1 MKNILDEFNDFD
13 EESKRILRGSRIIQF
28 AELEKGI
35 YGSGKDPF
43 EGIRTNKT
51 FDEISNEYA
60 LSTPFGK
67 KSAFYKPTTED
78 HDALSED
85 FYIGGINYELLAKDL
100 KEKLGLIKSFL
111 FEPEKY
117 LLEDKTIY
125 SGLSSFGTPVF
136 SSIKNNKPFVY
147 KKNDT
152 EIQVT
157 FDLAK
162 LNTRKNLLSN
172 SYNFGIYFDN
182 YKVIYNLNFIYKDG
196 EDKKFSD
203 AQTDATESP
212 YDFKLN
218 DEYIAIKLY
227 TGNAEIFIEFL
238 RIIKGNSQAQQMKN
252 DIIRYYKHFFAT
264 SKSNPDIID
273 ALYENIPDFILDA
286 LTDEMLWKDFVS
298 LSKKAI
304 DTIGTNENISIINL
318 LKGVKNANWWY
329 NQINKNPEVVRQVFE
344 KFSNKHIEELITTF
358 SRIGLKNWT
367 NKQLEQAWKFD
378 IDYEEYKLSNEVN
391 HPFIRYTGFA
401 YYLEKEKKYKVGTA
415 LFAHDQDSFPMY
427 YAQNEI
433 GNKTES
439 PFSPMKIVVEEG
451 KELYIPCFVAEYF
464 TNKKIDEEF
473 WIILNNIATGLLP
486 EFGAGIARG
495 VAILSRIL
503 SGRKIKTVEELI
515 EFLGKVDQNVMA
527 EDLEKV
533 GIQALFRG
541 TTRSINGE
549 LFTGNINSIEYGA
562 STSTDPIRAVI
573 FGIESS
579 SKPGTKGVLQIYVPK
594 NLKGLNLQSANYR
607 FEKELEIIINTS
619 PENLSNFATKEIAI
633 EDARKLVEEV
643 YGISLDTRI
652 TSSARANELLDN
664 STKLTPKQASEFY
677 KKLLKLQPANKVYKF
692 VKPPVSNDNNNK

>member
-1 MKNILDEFNDFD
+1 MENILDDLNDFD
-13 EESKRILRGSRIIQF
+13 EESKKMLRGSRIIQF
-28 AELEKGI
+28 EELRKGI
-35 YGSGKDPF
+35 YGNDKEHF
-43 EGIRTNKT
+43 EDIKTNKT

-60 LSTPFGK
+60 ESTPFGK
-67 KSAFYKPTTED
+67 KSTFYKPTTED
-78 HDALSED
+78 YDALSKG
-85 FYIGGINYELLAKDL
+85 FYTGGINYELLAKDL
-100 KEKLGLIKSFL
+100 KEKLGLINNFL

-125 SGLSSFGTPVF
+125 SGSSSFGTPVL
-136 SSIKNNKPFVY
+136 SSIKNNKPFLY
-147 KKNDT
+147 KKNDK
-152 EIQVT
+152 EVQAI
-157 FDLAK
+157 FDVSK

-172 SYNFGIYFDN
+172 SYNFGIYLDN
-182 YKVIYNLNFIYKDG
+182 DKVTYNLNFIYKDG
-196 EDKKFSD
+196 EDKKFSNT
-203 AQTDATESP
+203 QTDATEDP

-227 TGNAEIFIEFL
+227 TGNAETFIEFL
-238 RIIKGNSQAQQMKN
+238 RIIKGNSQAEQMKN
-252 DIIRYYKHFFAT
+252 DIIKYYKRFFAT
-264 SKSNPDIID
+264 AKSNPDIID
-273 ALYENIPDFILDA
+273 ALYENIPDFVLEV

-298 LSKKAI
+298 LSEKAI
-304 DTIGTNENISIINL
+304 DTIGTNENISTINL

-329 NQINKNPEVVRQVFE
+329 NQINKNPETVRQVFE
-344 KFSNKHIEELITTF
+344 KFNNKYIEELITAF

-367 NKQLEQAWKFD
+367 NKELEQAWKFD
-378 IDYEEYKLSNEVN
+378 IDYEEYKPSNEAN
-391 HPFIRYTGFA
+391 DPFIRYTGFA
-401 YYLEKEKKYKVGTA
+401 YYLEKEKKYRLGTA

-427 YAQNEI
+427 YGEKEI
-433 GNKTES
+433 GNKIES
-439 PFSPMKIVVEEG
+439 PFSPMKIIVEEG

-515 EFLGKVDQNVMA
+515 VFLGKVDQNVMA

-549 LFTGNINSIEYGA
+549 LFAGNSNSVEYGA

-594 NLKGLNLQSANYR
+594 DLKGLNLQATNYR
-607 FEKELEIIINTS
+607 VSKELEVIVNTS
-619 PENLSNFATKEIAI
+619 PEKLSNFAVKEIPI
-633 EDARKLVEEV
+633 EEARKLVNEL
-643 YGISLDTRI
+643 YGIDIPKTI
-652 TSSARANELLDN
+652 TNNSIPGSNMLLEE
-664 STKLTPKQASEFY
+664 TKKLTPKEAQEFY
-677 KKLLKLQPANKVYKF
+677 KKIIKF
-692 VKPPVSNDNNNK
+692 KK

>member
-1 MKNILDEFNDFD
+1 MENILEDIDDFD
-13 EESKRILRGSRIIQF
+13 EESKQILRGSRIIQL

-51 FDEISNEYA
+51 FDEISNELA

-67 KSAFYKPTTED
+67 NSLFYKPTSED
-78 HDALSED
+78 YDALSGD
-85 FYIGGINYELLAKDL
+85 FYTGGINYELLAKDL

-125 SGLSSFGTPVF
+125 SGSSSFGIPVF

-147 KKNDT
+147 KKNNKET
-152 EIQVT
+152 LAF
-157 FDLAK
+157 FDVSK

-172 SYNFGIYFDN
+172 SYNFGVYFDN
-182 YKVIYNLNFIYKDG
+182 YKVTYNLNFIYKDG
-196 EDKKFSD
+196 ENKKFSD
-203 AQTDATESP
+203 AQTDATETL

-227 TGNAEIFIEFL
+227 TGNEETFIEFL
-238 RIIKGNSQAQQMKN
+238 RIIKGNSQAEQMKN
-252 DIIRYYKHFFAT
+252 DIIRYYKYFFAAA
-264 SKSNPDIID
+264 KNNPDFID
-273 ALYENIPDFILDA
+273 ALYENIPDFVLED

-298 LSKKAI
+298 LSEKAI
-304 DTIGTNENISIINL
+304 DTSGTNENISIINL

-329 NQINKNPEVVRQVFE
+329 NQINKNPEIVRQIFE
-344 KFSNKHIEELITTF
+344 KFSNKHIEVLITIF

-367 NKQLEQAWKFD
+367 NKELEQAWKFD
-378 IDYEEYKLSNEVN
+378 VDYEEYKPSGEVN
-391 HPFIRYTGFA
+391 DPFIRYTGFA
-401 YYLEKEKKYKVGTA
+401 YYLEREKKYRVGTA
-415 LFAHDQDSFPMY
+415 LFAHNQDSFPMY
-427 YAQNEI
+427 YAEKEI
-433 GNKTES
+433 GNKSEN
-439 PFSPMKIVVEEG
+439 PFSPMKVVVEEG

-473 WIILNNIATGLLP
+473 WIILNNIAAGLLP

-495 VAILSRIL
+495 AAILSRIL

-515 EFLGKVDQNVMA
+515 DFLGKVDQNVMA
-527 EDLEKV
+527 ENLEKV
-533 GIQALFRG
+533 GIQVLFRG

-549 LFTGNINSIEYGA
+549 LFTGNSNSIEYGV

-579 SKPGTKGVLQIYVPK
+579 SKPGTKGVLQVYVPK
-594 NLKGLNLQSANYR
+594 DLKGLNLQSANYR
-607 FEKELEIIINTS
+607 VSKELEVIINTS
-619 PENLSNFATKEIAI
+619 PEKLSDFVVKEIPI
-633 EDARKLVEEV
+633 EDARKLVNEL
-643 YGISLDTRI
+643 YGIDIPKTI
-652 TSSARANELLDN
+652 TSNSIPGSNMLLEE
-664 STKLTPKQASEFY
+664 TKKLTPKEAQEFY
-677 KKLLKLQPANKVYKF
+677 KKIIKF
-692 VKPPVSNDNNNK
+692 KK

>member
-1 MKNILDEFNDFD
+1 MENILDEFNDFD

-35 YGSGKDPF
+35 YGNDKDPF
-43 EGIRTNKT
+43 EGIRTAQT

-67 KSAFYKPTTED
+67 NSAFYKPTIED
-78 HDALSED
+78 YDALSQD
-85 FYIGGINYELLAKDL
+85 FYTGGINYELLAKDL

-125 SGLSSFGTPVF
+125 SGSSSFNTPVF
-136 SSIKNNKPFVY
+136 NSIKNNKPFLY
-147 KKNDT
+147 KKNDK
-152 EIQVT
+152 EIQAT
-157 FDLAK
+157 FDLSK

-172 SYNFGIYFDN
+172 SFNFGIYFDN
-182 YKVIYNLNFIYKDG
+182 YKITYNLNFIYKDG

-238 RIIKGNSQAQQMKN
+238 RIIKGNSQAEQMKN

-264 SKSNPDIID
+264 AKSNPDIID
-273 ALYENIPDFILDA
+273 ALYENIPDFVLEA

-298 LSKKAI
+298 LSGKGI
-304 DTIGTNENISIINL
+304 DTSGTNENISIINL
-318 LKGVKNANWWY
+318 LKGVKNANLWY
-329 NQINKNPEVVRQVFE
+329 NQINKNPEPVRELFE
-344 KFSNKHIEELITTF
+344 KFSNKHIEELITSF
-358 SRIGLKNWT
+358 SRMGLKNWT
-367 NKQLEQAWKFD
+367 NKELEQAWKFD
-378 IDYEEYKLSNEVN
+378 IDYEEYKPSDGVN
-391 HPFIRYTGFA
+391 DPFIRYTGFA
-401 YYLEKEKKYKVGTA
+401 YYLEKEKKYRVGTA

-427 YAQNEI
+427 YDEDEI
-433 GNKTES
+433 GNKIES
-439 PFSPMKIVVEEG
+439 PFSPMKVVVEEG

-473 WIILNNIATGLLP
+473 WIILNNIAAGLLP

-495 VAILSRIL
+495 AAILSRIL
-503 SGRKIKTVEELI
+503 SDRKIKTVEELI

-527 EDLEKV
+527 EDLGKV

-541 TTRSINGE
+541 TTRSLNGE

-573 FGIESS
+573 FGVESS

-594 NLKGLNLQSANYR
+594 DLRGLNLQAPNR
-607 FEKELEIIINTS
+607 RMGIELEIIINTS
-619 PENLSNFATKEIAI
+619 PENLSNFTIKEIPI
-633 EDARKLVEEV
+633 EEARKLVNKL
-643 YGISLDTRI
+643 YGVDIPTSISNQDYSL
-652 TSSARANELLDN
+652 ELLRE
-664 STKLTPKQASEFY
+664 TRTLTPKEALEFY
-677 KKLLKLQPANKVYKF
+677 RKAIKVTSKK
-692 VKPPVSNDNNNK
+692 

>member
-1 MKNILDEFNDFD
+1 MENILDDINDFD
-13 EESKRILRGSRIIQF
+13 EESKRVLQGSRIIKF

-35 YGSGKDPF
+35 YGSGNDPF

-51 FDEISNEYA
+51 FDEISNELA

-67 KSAFYKPTTED
+67 NSLFYKPTSED
-78 HDALSED
+78 YDALSED
-85 FYIGGINYELLAKDL
+85 FYTGGINYELLAKDL
-100 KEKLGLIKSFL
+100 KEKLDLIKSFL

-125 SGLSSFGTPVF
+125 TGSSSFGTPVF

-147 KKNDT
+147 KKNDK
-152 EIQVT
+152 EVQSI
-157 FDLAK
+157 FDVSK

-182 YKVIYNLNFIYKDG
+182 YKVTCNLNFIYKDG
-196 EDKKFSD
+196 ENKKFSD

-227 TGNAEIFIEFL
+227 TDNAETLIEFL
-238 RIIKGNSQAQQMKN
+238 RIIKGNSQAEQMKN
-252 DIIRYYKHFFAT
+252 DIIKYYKHFFAT
-264 SKSNPDIID
+264 AKSNPDIID
-273 ALYENIPDFILDA
+273 ALYENIPDFVLEA

-298 LSKKAI
+298 LSGKGI

-329 NQINKNPEVVRQVFE
+329 NQINKNPEPVRQVFE
-344 KFSNKHIEELITTF
+344 KFSNKHIEELITIF

-367 NKQLEQAWKFD
+367 NKELEQAWKFD
-378 IDYEEYKLSNEVN
+378 IDYEEYKPSNEVN
-391 HPFIRYTGFA
+391 DPFIRYTGFA
-401 YYLEKEKKYKVGTA
+401 YYLEKEKKYRVGTA
-415 LFAHDQDSFPMY
+415 LFAHDKDSFPMY
-427 YAQNEI
+427 YGEKEI
-433 GNKTES
+433 GNKIES

-495 VAILSRIL
+495 VAILSRVL

-549 LFTGNINSIEYGA
+549 LFAGNSNSIEYGA

-594 NLKGLNLQSANYR
+594 DLKGLNLQSANYR

-643 YGISLDTRI
+643 YGISLDTKMDI
-652 TSSARANELLDN
+652 DNARYWLEN
-664 STKLTPKQASEFY
+664 TRRLTPKEASDFSN
-677 KKLLKLQPANKVYKF
+677 KLIKLQPANKVYKF
-692 VKPPVSNDNNNK
+692 VK